1 MTRIWLNTQVLKK
14 YIKKIGGIKRIKKVW
29 YNDTT

>member
-1 MTRIWLNTQVLKK
+1 MDKILLNTQVLKK
-14 YIKKIGGIKRIKKVW
+14 YIKKTGGIKRIKKVW